1 MFSIDTRK
9 SRLAVLI
16 VLLGLTIPSIICSLY
31 IFYQFIRLRELRQRV
46 NNHVVLVLLMIT
58 FLQVSTF
65 TGDDR
70 GNKQW
75 IRLGRW

>member
-1 MFSIDTRK
+1 MFSIDTQK

-16 VLLGLTIPSIICSLY
+16 VLLVLTIPSIICSLY

-58 FLQVSTF
+58 FLQVSTS

-70 GNKQW
+70 WKK
-75 IRLGRW
+75 